1 MVKYWQWYVNLHYVI
16 KSENVED
23 KKKSITNVAN
33 DKLNFSGIR

>member
-23 KKKSITNVAN
+23 KKKEYYEC
-33 DKLNFSGIR
+33 DE